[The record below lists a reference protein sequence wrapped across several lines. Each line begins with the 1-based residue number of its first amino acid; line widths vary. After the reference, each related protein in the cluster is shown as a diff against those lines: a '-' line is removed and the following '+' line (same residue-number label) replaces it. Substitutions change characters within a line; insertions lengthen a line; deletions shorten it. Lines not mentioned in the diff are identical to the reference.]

1 MRHKNGWDQVVFMAM
16 VCLGAL
22 WTFNAFG
29 AVTYDFRQISHSDFN
44 NAADGEV
51 TGTGI
56 IDGVK
61 SRVELKKGY
70 MPGSYII
77 SRNDTQMVFIVDPV
91 NKSFREINA
100 AKIASA
106 FGSSKIEI
114 ANLKT
119 NYTRLNDTPTVAGL
133 PTEHHRIT
141 LSYDITVMFGN
152 LPLRQSVV
160 TTIDK
165 WVTKAF
171 GELMDPALTRG
182 AIATGNED
190 IDQLIE
196 AEVSRVKGFPLRQVT
211 SVQTTSSDAG
221 QNRGSKLQL
230 KPTRRRLSELLITRI
245 SSIIAQ
251 PALFEVPASFAKVD
265 SSTQDGPV
273 VQMLSMQ
280 P

>member
-1 MRHKNGWDQVVFMAM
+1 MSL
-16 VCLGAL
+16 LGLWAFSAL
-22 WTFNAFG
+22 SLFG
-29 AVTYDFRQISHSDFN
+29 AVTYDFRQTSHSDMN
-44 NAADGEV
+44 NAADEV

-56 IDGVK
+56 IDGAK

-70 MPGSYII
+70 LPGSYII

-91 NKSFREINA
+91 NKKFSEINA

-106 FGSSKIEI
+106 FGSSKISI
-114 ANLKT
+114 DDLKT

-165 WVTKAF
+165 WVTSAF
-171 GELMDPALTRG
+171 GELMDPTLTLG
-182 AIATGNED
+182 AMRTGNED

-196 AEVSRVKGFPLRQVT
+196 AELTRVKGFPLRQVT
-211 SVQTTSSDAG
+211 SVQTTSSDVS
-221 QNRGSKLQL
+221 QNSGSKLQL
-230 KPTRRRLSELLITRI
+230 KPTRRRVSELLITRI
-245 SSIIAQ
+245 SPIIVQ
-251 PALFEVPASFAKVD
+251 PALFEVPTSFSKED
-265 SSTQDGPV
+265 SPNHEGPV
-273 VQMLSMQ
+273 VQMLTMQ